1 MSLSTTQSLSQI
13 GLLVADPDPETRHIL
28 AELLQGR
35 VRHFHAVAS
44 GQEALLA
51 FSRFAPD
58 ISLCEARLP
67 DMDGLELSR
76 KIMELEP
83 EAMVLLL
90 ARPGDLPSL
99 QAAFAVGITRHAPK
113 PVDPGQLLP
122 LLERCAG
129 RVLRLKGL
137 EAEHR
142 RNALLLESLPAPSML
157 LAQDTATV
165 LTANPAARELG
176 FTPGAVCSG
185 EFFPHDVLRA
195 FFPSGPSDKRMMLP
209 RTDAM
214 QLDIQAR
221 ERFWEV
227 TYAPIAANTLL
238 FSAIDVTQR
247 VRAEQELKQS
257 SLFLDQI
264 INTAQAP
271 LSVKDKELRFVTVNN
286 AFCTLLGLPRNDI
299 LGRRIDELIAPAES
313 QSIIQEELNVFSSG
327 ANTSEHRIT
336 DAQGQEHVLVV
347 LRAVFSHP
355 TTGEPVM
362 VSALSDITAQREM
375 EGLREDVERITRH
388 DLKSPL
394 SAVISMPQLI
404 LEEGGL
410 SETQEQF
417 LHMIHDSGQRI
428 LEMVNRSLD
437 IYKMERGA
445 YQLQPGAVDLRKVAR
460 RIVQDMKH
468 QAQQSLVEVLLYPEQ
483 QNAASGWQARGE
495 EMLCYSLLANLLRN
509 AIEATPQGGRVTLQ
523 LSSDNSQCVTTIHN
537 PLPVPSEVRDTFFQK
552 YATFGKQKGTG
563 LGTYS
568 ARLMAQTMQGS
579 LDMETDAETGTTLT
593 LRLPLW
599 G

>member
-1 MSLSTTQSLSQI
+1 MSSNSTQNLSQTT
-13 GLLVADPDPETRHIL
+13 LLVADPDPETRQIISN
-28 AELLQGR
+28 LLEGR
-35 VRHFHAVAS
+35 VKRFYAVAN

-58 ISLCEARLP
+58 VTLCEAQLP

-76 KIMELEP
+76 NILELEP

-99 QAAFAVGITRHAPK
+99 QAAFAAGITRHAAK
-113 PVDPGQLLP
+113 PVEPERLLP

-157 LAQDTATV
+157 LAQDTASV

-185 EFFPHDVLRA
+185 EFFPQDVLRA
-195 FFPSGPSDKRMMLP
+195 FFPTGDRTQRMMLP

-238 FSAIDVTQR
+238 FSALDVTQR
-247 VRAEQELKQS
+247 VRAQQELKQS

-286 AFCTLLGLPRNDI
+286 AFCTLLGLPRKEI
-299 LGRRIDELIAPAES
+299 LGKRIDELIAPAEAEG
-313 QSIIQEELNVFSSG
+313 ILLEERRVFSSG
-327 ANTSEHRIT
+327 ANTSEHSIT

-355 TTGEPVM
+355 ATGEPVM
-362 VSALSDITAQREM
+362 VSALSDVTAQREM
-375 EGLREDVERITRH
+375 ESLREDVERITRH

-394 SAVISMPQLI
+394 SAVISLPQLI
-404 LEEGGL
+404 MEEGSL

-417 LHMIHDSGQRI
+417 LQMIHDSGQRI

-445 YQLQPGAVDLRKVAR
+445 YQLQAGAVNLRQVAR
-460 RIVQDMKH
+460 RVVQDLKH
-468 QAQQSLVEVLLYPEQ
+468 LAQKSLVEVVLDTDQENEP
-483 QNAASGWQARGE
+483 AAWNARGE
-495 EMLCYSLLANLLRN
+495 EMLCYSLLANLMRN
-509 AIEATPQGGRVTLQ
+509 AIEATPQGGRVTAQ
-523 LSSDNSQCVTTIHN
+523 FSRHSSHCFATIHN
-537 PLPVPSEVRDTFFQK
+537 PLPVPREVEDKFFQK

-568 ARLMAQTMQGS
+568 ARLMAETMHGSLTMQ
-579 LDMETDAETGTTLT
+579 TDDQKGTTVT
-593 LRLPLW
+593 LSLPLW
-599 G
+599 E